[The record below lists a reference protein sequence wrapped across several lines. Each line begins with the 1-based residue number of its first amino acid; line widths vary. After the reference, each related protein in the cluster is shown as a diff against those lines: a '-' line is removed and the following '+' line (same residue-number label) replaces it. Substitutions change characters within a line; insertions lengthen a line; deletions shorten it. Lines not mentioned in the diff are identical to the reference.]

1 MDNTP
6 IEIHPYDFAE
16 LLEAASFDEVL
27 TIKKYPSDDRHTDFI
42 EFNGTLYHRNAS
54 APRTEGPHTIF

>member
-1 MDNTP
+1 MAEKP

-16 LLEAASFDEVL
+16 LMEEASFDELL
-27 TIKKYPSDDRHTDFI
+27 TIKKYPADDRHTNFI
-42 EFNGTLYHRNAS
+42 EFNGTLYHRNDL